1 MRLTMRGFAGFL
13 CLFAATGRGGEP
25 VARIENH
32 SYPTLCSE
40 LDNVNIPVYCPGATG
55 YRIVATHPKYGPA
68 PILEWGADWTDCA
81 PDGPIWALGFPGG
94 RGEEFCAEG
103 FVSGD
108 EYFALDTPAAGFDE
122 PVSAFPREI
131 GGLVTEQIIRFTAD
145 EEGDANVEARIG
157 SRLTVSMVEVS
168 GPLEIRVF
176 TEGREGWTDR
186 GARFFDG
193 TALSGSWDLP
203 DRVWQEGTDANR
215 IRFSAAS
222 VDPALPIPPVA
233 RYGFLELRK
242 RDQRGDNSAKPTVLY
257 TNMDTRV
264 ETVFIDFW
272 WLYPETMIVRVE
284 GGETDSAAHYLR
296 IRRRMPFSKEWNEI
310 FVLYQ
315 DGNARLLP
323 LPPVWRESIPHGASI
338 LLGPSGDAARP
349 VARIR
354 EIHVDPL
361 DLSLDLVYADG
372 SGAHVEM
379 RADREAHVLD
389 VTDLTYDTE
398 MNSLTRLRSMWV
410 RDGKSDLDRVRSQNG
425 EFPLLGAWTG
435 LSGAWWQFYR
445 ETPSYHNTDCPD
457 VRIEILDD
465 RFSAFIREAEACET
479 LTGGAVAASE
489 TARYS
494 EAVAFG
500 AAGGAAVYPLRL
512 ESALDAASVRFRFAD
527 ADPGT
532 AERPGTEL
540 RVTLDS
546 VVTGQTYTVCTGGA
560 GEFEWTPAVPLG
572 RIEAG
577 KHTLRIA
584 VGAGPGAVVL
594 DAWALVSQPV
604 RELER
609 IPLAA
614 AQGESAGETV
624 FGGRVEISDAMD
636 GAVLRLG
643 HPDKESSAEIRFVLD
658 AGAEPVYLRVR
669 VGGEAGPHRVTVRVD
684 GEPRTAFPV
693 TDTASG
699 FRETAELYLGALEAG
714 EHDLR
719 FVVEPGAGS
728 VDLDSFEVYTRQA
741 PPGSEKDGMRAE
753 LEP

>member
-1 MRLTMRGFAGFL
+1 MRWIVGWL
-13 CLFAATGRGGEP
+13 CVCAATGRGREP
-25 VARIENH
+25 DARIENH

-40 LDNVNIPVYCPGATG
+40 LDNANIPVFCPGAAG

-81 PDGPIWALGFPGG
+81 PDAPIWMLGIPDG
-94 RGEEFCAEG
+94 RSEEFRADG
-103 FVSGD
+103 FISGD
-108 EYFALDTPAAGFDE
+108 EYFASDAPAAGLDE
-122 PVSAFPREI
+122 PVSEFPREM
-131 GGLVTEQIIRFTAD
+131 GGGISDLFIRFTAD
-145 EEGDANVEARIG
+145 EAGDANIEARIG
-157 SRLTVSMVEVS
+157 SRLTLGMADVP
-168 GPLEIRVF
+168 GPLEVRVF
-176 TEGREGWTDR
+176 TEGREGWTDQ
-186 GARFFDG
+186 GARIFDRG
-193 TALSGSWDLP
+193 VLSGVWDLP
-203 DRVWQEGTDANR
+203 DLVWREGTDANR
-215 IRFSAAS
+215 IRLAAAS
-222 VDPALPIPPVA
+222 ADPAVPVPPVA
-233 RYGFLELRK
+233 QFDFLELRK
-242 RDQRGDNSAKPTVLY
+242 RDQRGDNSSKPTVLY

-264 ETVFIDFW
+264 ETVLIDFW
-272 WLYPETMIVRVE
+272 WLYPETMTVRVE
-284 GGETDSAAHYLR
+284 GGETDPSAHYLR

-323 LPPVWRESIPHGASI
+323 LPPVWRKSIPHGASI

-389 VTDLTYDTE
+389 VTDLTYDTT

-410 RDGKSDLDRVRSQNG
+410 RDGKSDLDRVRSRDG

-465 RFSAFIREAEACET
+465 RFSAFMCEAEACET

-494 EAVAFG
+494 EAIAFG
-500 AAGGAAVYPLRL
+500 SAGGAAVYPFRL
-512 ESALDAASVRFRFAD
+512 ESALDTASVRFRFAD

-540 RVTLDS
+540 RVSLDS
-546 VVTGQTYTVCTGGA
+546 AVTGETYTVCTGGA

-577 KHTLRIA
+577 EHTLRIA

-594 DAWALVSQPV
+594 DAWDLISQPA

-624 FGGRVEISDAMD
+624 LGGRVEVAEALD

-643 HPDKESSAEIRFVLD
+643 HPDEESSAEIRFVLD

-684 GEPRTAFPV
+684 GEPRAVFPV
-693 TDTASG
+693 TDTAGG

-741 PPGSEKDGMRAE
+741 PLESEKNVMRAE